1 MARRT
6 ELRFPRHTALVDPL
20 EVYSSE
26 LTLDDNRDV
35 EEFPLL
41 LQPDEVRELIAAAR
55 QEGLSAAGLARYL
68 IRDYLLWTR
77 SDFGKALGRQLR
89 RWSPGDER

>member
-1 MARRT
+1 MAHRT
-6 ELRFPRHTALVDPL
+6 ELKFPRHAALVDPF
-20 EVYSSE
+20 EVPSAE
-26 LTLDDNRDV
+26 PTLDDNNDV

-55 QEGLSAAGLARYL
+55 REGLSAAGLARYL

-77 SDFGKALGRQLR
+77 SDFGKR
-89 RWSPGDER
+89 

>member
-1 MARRT
+1 MARMT
-6 ELRFPRHTALVDPL
+6 DQRFPMCGSFADPREVHPFKPTVD
-20 EVYSSE
+20 EN
-26 LTLDDNRDV
+26 TDV

-77 SDFGKALGRQLR
+77 SDFGKALGRELR
-89 RWSPGDER
+89 LAPGAER